1 MFQKVIN
8 FDYVTGENIKEC
20 ILNWLQIPDH
30 QYKILITADFGS
42 EKTNS
47 LFDLINML
55 PYTDKTYLHAT
66 DPYEAKY
73 LFLINKWESTG
84 LKHFNDSK
92 AFIEYSN
99 DVDDIHKNIE
109 KYNPNKKCKI
119 LIIFDDMIDDM
130 VSNGK
135 LNPIVTE
142 LSIRGRKL
150 SISLVFITQ
159 SCFAVSKN
167 IRLNST
173 HYFIM
178 KIPSK

>member
-1 MFQKVIN
+1 MYSKLATNSWSSIQNIN
-8 FDYVTGENIKEC
+8 NG
-20 ILNWLQIPDH
+20 
-30 QYKILITADFGS
+30 DFGS

-47 LFDLINML
+47 LFDLINPL

-73 LFLINKWESTG
+73 LFLINRWESTV

-119 LIIFDDMIDDM
+119 LIIFDDMIVDM

-167 IRLNST
+167 IRLNSM